1 MFFKF
6 LVAAGRLRVL
16 LPAAFVCALFGQ
28 TTVDLTRQ
36 ARLGTGTVMPA
47 QCVVGQVFFKSNAS
61 PGANLYAC
69 TSQNTWTGM
78 GVTPLGGDATG
89 TSSAA
94 TVTGLQGRSVSGA
107 TPADQDVLGWDA
119 NGGQWQPRAVVNTG
133 SGEPAASCRVGA
145 LYLRNDVSANLHQ
158 FYVCSSP
165 NVWTMATAQSG
176 AAASRPPNCVVG
188 QTWLAI
194 DTGQMTYCAASGNP
208 GSWSAT
214 LAGPQGPAGP
224 AGPQGAPGA
233 TGTNGNTVLNGTTL
247 PSSALGNNGD
257 FYLNTATSCLY
268 GPKASAAWPNTC
280 VSIVGPAG
288 PNGATGPAGP
298 AGATGSIGLTGA
310 TGPTGPTGPA
320 GATGAPG
327 TAGANGNTVLS
338 GTALPSS
345 ALGSDGDFYL
355 NTATSCLYGPK
366 ASAAWPNT
374 CVSIVGP
381 AGPAGATGATGP
393 TGANGNTLISG
404 TSSPASAQGANGDF
418 FLNTNTSCLYGPK
431 ASGNWPGSCTS
442 LIGPQGPAG
451 TAGTA
456 GPAGPAGPIAGAN
469 GQLTYNNANTAAGS
483 NLSQNSDGS
492 LSAGSG
498 FNEKAC
504 GIAFSSTPSF
514 DAASCN
520 RFELGT
526 MTANVTSSV
535 MLHLKAGLHLKFVLP
550 QDATGGRTIVWP
562 SGFLNTCQPWPAPN
576 SVTVQEVDV
585 MADGSTARG
594 TGCTTDSS
602 ASSLGTGYLSET
614 YPVGPTPIEANTW
627 VKFNGG
633 QIAPLTGTEAIFGVA
648 PFACAANATSCE
660 IAVAGQVT
668 VAAEGSIT
676 QDHYLIHGTA
686 NPAKAQDSGQTNQ
699 AFLCSTARIGGRALA
714 GAAAGA
720 LVPIQLFAPGMQ
732 GSQLCASDLP
742 SKSFGAVFDGGGT
755 AISTSSISYF
765 TVPYACTIRGYDIS
779 AVGTTGPTTF
789 TFARVAT
796 GGSALPTIAANSI
809 NTSGLSISSAG
820 ILQSAAAGDFTSTA
834 VAAND
839 ILAVAPTTVTGTT
852 WASVTFRCQ

>member
-1 MFFKF
+1 MLFKF
-6 LVAAGRLRVL
+6 LVAIGRLRIL

-28 TTVDLTRQ
+28 TTVDLSRQ
-36 ARLGTGTVMPA
+36 ARLGTGTVLPA

-69 TSQNTWTGM
+69 TSQNTWAGM

-89 TSSAA
+89 TLSAA

-119 NGGQWQPRAVVNTG
+119 NGGQWQPRAVVDTG
-133 SGEPAASCRVGA
+133 AGAPAASCRVGA

-176 AAASRPPNCVVG
+176 AAAARPANCVVG

-214 LAGPQGPAGP
+214 LAGPQGPSGP

-247 PSSALGNNGD
+247 PPSALGNNGD
-257 FYLNTATSCLY
+257 FYLNTSTSCLY
-268 GPKASAAWPNTC
+268 GPKASSAWPNTC

-288 PNGATGPAGP
+288 PSGAIGPAGP

-310 TGPTGPTGPA
+310 TGPTGPA

-327 TAGANGNTVLS
+327 TA
-338 GTALPSS
+338 
-345 ALGSDGDFYL
+345 
-355 NTATSCLYGPK
+355 
-366 ASAAWPNT
+366 
-374 CVSIVGP
+374 
-381 AGPAGATGATGP
+381 
-393 TGANGNTLISG
+393 GANGNTLISG

-456 GPAGPAGPIAGAN
+456 GPAGPAGPIAGSN
-469 GQLTYNNANTAAGS
+469 GQLTYNNTNTAAGS

-594 TGCTTDSS
+594 TGCTTDST

-614 YPVGPTPIEANTW
+614 YPVGPIPIEANTW
-627 VKFNGG
+627 VKFTGG
-633 QIAPLTGTEAIFGVA
+633 QLAPLTGTEAIFGVA

-686 NPAKAQDSGQTNQ
+686 NPAKAQDSGQTSQ
-699 AFLCSTARIGGRALA
+699 AFLCSTARIGGRALT

-839 ILAVAPTTVTGTT
+839 IFAVAPTTVTGTT